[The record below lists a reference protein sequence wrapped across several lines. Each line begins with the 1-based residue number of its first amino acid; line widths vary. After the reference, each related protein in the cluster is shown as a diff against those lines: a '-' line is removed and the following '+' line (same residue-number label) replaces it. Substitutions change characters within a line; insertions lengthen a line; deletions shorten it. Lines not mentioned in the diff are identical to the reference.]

1 MFQNSQTHF
10 KNLAANVITDRSNC
24 LANNIVGLFYD
35 FMSKIILF

>member
-10 KNLAANVITDRSNC
+10 KNLAANFITDRIYC

-35 FMSKIILF
+35 FLSKIILF